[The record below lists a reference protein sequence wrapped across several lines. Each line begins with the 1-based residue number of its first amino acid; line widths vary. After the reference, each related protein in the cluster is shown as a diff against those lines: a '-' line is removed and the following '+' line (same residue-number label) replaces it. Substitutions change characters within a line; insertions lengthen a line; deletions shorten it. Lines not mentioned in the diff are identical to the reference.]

1 MNEVKMT
8 SYTFSYDEAFS
19 RNIGWI
25 TKDEQE
31 SLRYSKIAIAG
42 MGGVG
47 GSYLITLT
55 RLGVGSFH
63 IADFDLFELPNFN
76 RQIGARVSSLGQTK
90 ISTLASMAYDINPEL
105 KLISFTEG
113 VQVRNLDEFLEG
125 VDIYIDGL
133 DFFALDIRRKIFM
146 RCKEK
151 KIPAITVAP
160 IGMGAAFLIF
170 SPEGMSFEDYFRM
183 ENQPHKSQI
192 IRFLLGLAPA
202 GLHRP
207 YFIDKTSFNIAHQR
221 VPSTGL
227 SCELCAGIATAQV
240 IKLLLNRGPV
250 YYAPWYQHFDA
261 YTCRFVRGKL
271 RFGNNGLF
279 QRIRIAL
286 AENKY
291 LLD

>member
-1 MNEVKMT
+1 MT
-8 SYTFSYDEAFS
+8 DSTFSYDEAFS

-25 TKDEQE
+25 TKDEQAL
-31 SLRYSKIAIAG
+31 LRHSKIAIAG

-55 RLGVGSFH
+55 RLGVGAFH

-76 RQIGARVSSLGQTK
+76 RQIGAKVSSLGQTK

-105 KLISFTEG
+105 ELSSFAEG
-113 VQVRNLDEFLEG
+113 VQIKNLDKFLEG

-133 DFFALDIRRKIFM
+133 DFFALDIRRKIFK
-146 RCKEK
+146 RCREK

-160 IGMGAAFLIF
+160 VGMGAAFLIF
-170 SPEGMSFEDYFRM
+170 SPKGMSFEDYFRM
-183 ENQPHKSQI
+183 ENRSPKSQI
-192 IRFLLGLAPA
+192 IRFLLGLTPA
-202 GLHRP
+202 GLHRT
-207 YFIDKTSFNIAHQR
+207 YFIDKTSFNISHQQ

-227 SCELCAGIATAQV
+227 ACELCAGIATAQA

-250 YYAPWYQHFDA
+250 YAAPWYQHFDA
-261 YTCRFVRGKL
+261 YTCRWVKRKL
-271 RFGNNGLF
+271 RFGNNGFF

-286 AENKY
+286 AENEY
-291 LLD
+291 LLE